1 MNLNTRFVCDIS
13 DVNPAFLHV
22 VREHLV
28 SKPLCYSVPIFCNIL
43 YIKINIF
50 NFLVSIPMTP
60 IVIVLLYFHFPVL
73 CSAVFFKHSV
83 ETSYPSLSKPVW
95 FKHSQVMQFLLRLTD
110 FRSMHPTLAHISRWV
125 WGGDSESF
133 SFRLKKN
140 RWNRAGSKLLIFY
153 VLHMKFLNLA
163 LKLPCVQGQ
172 FTLGG
177 KKRPKF
183 VQTLQTLLQTLL
195 RRSTLYDDNQT
206 WQMYNRN
213 AIISSYDF
221 KLGITENKN

>member
-1 MNLNTRFVCDIS
+1 
-13 DVNPAFLHV
+13 
-22 VREHLV
+22 
-28 SKPLCYSVPIFCNIL
+28 
-43 YIKINIF
+43 
-50 NFLVSIPMTP
+50 
-60 IVIVLLYFHFPVL
+60 
-73 CSAVFFKHSV
+73 
-83 ETSYPSLSKPVW
+83 
-95 FKHSQVMQFLLRLTD
+95 
-110 FRSMHPTLAHISRWV
+110 
-125 WGGDSESF
+125 
-133 SFRLKKN
+133 
-140 RWNRAGSKLLIFY
+140 
-153 VLHMKFLNLA
+153 MKFLNLA